1 MFPVR
6 EDMLRVMPEL
16 IWGGSGVLLMLF
28 QPFVRNRHFFT
39 FLALVGSLLG
49 TLGAMW
55 PAALGG
61 TAFGGIIQADAFSFF
76 FHLLI
81 GLVVFLVV
89 LAAGPYLERER
100 LAFPEFFALT
110 LFAAAGM
117 GILASAQEL
126 VTAFIGLE
134 LSSISSYVL
143 AGYRRESLKSS
154 ESSLK
159 YFLLGSFAT
168 AFFLY
173 GIALVYGATGTT
185 NLSGMAEAGVSN
197 NLLKLGFSLILIGL
211 GFKVAVAPFQI
222 WTPDVYEGAPTPVT
236 ALFSAGPKAA
246 AFALLLRIFAGVPA
260 ATQFPVT
267 ALFSAGPKAAAFALL
282 LRIFAGVPAATQFW
296 FWAFWVLAV
305 LTMFAG
311 NLGALVQTN
320 VKRMLAYSS
329 IAHAGYILVAF
340 ASVTFLAQEG
350 AAAAAPAYAA
360 ILFYLLS
367 YSLVKLGAFTIVSQF
382 GGEGEKHL
390 SLDDYAGLG
399 QRQPFAAA
407 ALALFLLSL
416 LGLPVT
422 AGFFGKFYIFKAAV
436 NSHLIW
442 LAILMAVNSVIGA
455 YYYLRVIVVMYMRE
469 PSAETAASAPM
480 RFPLTVNLV
489 LTIAA
494 VGTIYF
500 GLFPNQ
506 VLNFVLQSNLLGH

>member
-16 IWGGSGVLLMLF
+16 IWCGFGVLLMLF

-49 TLGAMW
+49 TLSALW

-61 TAFGGIIQADAFSFF
+61 TAFGGIIQADAFSLF

-81 GLVVFLVV
+81 GLVVSLVV

-110 LFAAAGM
+110 LFATAGM
-117 GILASAQEL
+117 GVLASAQEL

-185 NLSGMAEAGVSN
+185 NLSRMADAGASS

-236 ALFSAGPKAA
+236 ALFSSGPKAA
-246 AFALLLRIFAGVPA
+246 AFALLLRIFA
-260 ATQFPVT
+260 
-267 ALFSAGPKAAAFALL
+267 S
-282 LRIFAGVPAATQFW
+282 VPAATQFW

-367 YSLVKLGAFTIVSQF
+367 YALVKLGAFTIVSQF

-455 YYYLRVIVVMYMRE
+455 YYYLRLIVVMYMRE
-469 PSAETAASAPM
+469 PSAETASSAPM
-480 RFPLTVNLV
+480 RFPLSINLV
-489 LTIAA
+489 LAVAA
-494 VGTIYF
+494 AGTVYF

-506 VLNFVLQSNLLGH
+506 VLNFVLQNNLLGH